1 MHTMYKATN
10 YILFASTNPFS
21 APYYTHN
28 FSVSLVNPPV
38 VSRGEILPVR
48 LKKWFF
54 NALKKRQKRIVQIC
68 GITV

>member
-1 MHTMYKATN
+1 MNAFPK
-10 YILFASTNPFS
+10 LFDCRTRLVS
-21 APYYTHN
+21 
-28 FSVSLVNPPV
+28 SVKQFEKLFFGSNT
-38 VSRGEILPVR
+38 RGEILPVR